1 MKWRE
6 GGKKGGR
13 GKREGEMPATAL
25 HVHVHVHAHHSQP
38 RTEHLQNTELNMYMY
53 MHTGDMYMYIR
64 VRVHEERL
72 VSIFRELRKTGSHPA
87 QFMYMLGKNVFAQSM
102 DCAAWRSMDC
112 AAGRSMDCPHNLRTV
127 QFTVCKVHICE

>member
-1 MKWRE
+1 
-6 GGKKGGR
+6 
-13 GKREGEMPATAL
+13 MPATAL
-25 HVHVHVHAHHSQP
+25 HGHVHAYHSQP

-87 QFMYMLGKNVFAQSM
+87 QFMYMLGKKCIRTIHGLRCRAIHGLSAQSTN
-102 DCAAWRSMDC
+102 CAIHSVQSAD
-112 AAGRSMDCPHNLRTV
+112 LRV
-127 QFTVCKVHICE
+127 IHELAYAHHSSAQLPLPP